1 MQRIAPHLTPGLRSP
16 HPRVYEGPG
25 IAVRKR
31 SERVYENLRSKHVAG
46 EITVLVVPNSS
57 ASGLQSYDVGSI
69 PELQFR
75 LVAGRIVAMS
85 ARLPSAGEDDFGWVW
100 EYDWSAPSA
109 GVTPP
114 RQAMSIDA
122 VGDELGTG
130 SRSESQCAVGW
141 R

>member
-1 MQRIAPHLTPGLRSP
+1 M
-16 HPRVYEGPG
+16 
-25 IAVRKR
+25 
-31 SERVYENLRSKHVAG
+31 YENLRSKHVAG

-100 EYDWSAPSA
+100 EYDWSAPS

-122 VGDELGTG
+122 VGDALGTG